1 MQRCHLF
8 RSPRRLL
15 SQTASDSVEDES
27 KQVVEFSAD
36 RSRSHGKTYGRG
48 AINVVSPASKAVAP
62 TVPSL
67 WYIAP
72 AKRGKAQPKLDR
84 MKLFPAMADAAIG
97 RYATTKYVNTEVKAK
112 YTPEPKGKAA
122 MIGTIQWTLG
132 YVVKASQ

>member
-1 MQRCHLF
+1 
-8 RSPRRLL
+8 LL

-27 KQVVEFSAD
+27 KQVAKVSSDNKSCE
-36 RSRSHGKTYGRG
+36 KTYGRG

-84 MKLFPAMADAAIG
+84 MKLFPAMPDAAIG
-97 RYATTKYVNTEVKAK
+97 RYATTKYVNTGEGEI
-112 YTPEPKGKAA
+112 YT
-122 MIGTIQWTLG
+122 
-132 YVVKASQ
+132 